1 MKKLLF
7 ALMTVLVLAL
17 ACSAA
22 SAAVIKDFTS
32 TPLDH
37 AVALEF
43 TAEGYDS
50 VVVYYTN
57 SFDKGKVSLKSEDGH
72 YTCTISVPSTYP
84 GNNVAITIKSSKGK
98 ELMKKTYAKTAM
110 EDIPLAEQA
119 AEGRLK
125 GVTVCVDPGHQG
137 VECYAKE
144 PMGPGLSGYHNT
156 TNGQAQGTV
165 TRRYESVVV
174 LEVGKKLRNALLR
187 EGASVVMTR
196 EDQETPVTNMRR
208 AEIANDAGA
217 HVFIRLHCDN
227 SGNKNARGIFVYI
240 PLSSTY
246 AKEVADKDTYH
257 TYGEIMLKAMKDA
270 TGVVKGT
277 VRQNNSYVASNW
289 ATMPTFLIEFG
300 FMSNPDDD
308 VLVSTPEFQEKL
320 IEGILNGIEEV
331 VRMRGIIE

>member
-1 MKKLLF
+1 MRRLLF
-7 ALMTVLVLAL
+7 IALALALVL

-22 SAAVIKDFTS
+22 SAAVIKDFTY

-37 AVALEF
+37 AVELEF

-50 VVVYYTN
+50 VVINYTN
-57 SFDKGKVSLKSEDGH
+57 SFDKGKITLKSADGH
-72 YTCTISVPSTYP
+72 YTCKIDVPSTYP
-84 GNNVAITIKSSKGK
+84 GNNVSVTIKSSKGK
-98 ELMKKTYAKTAM
+98 ELMKKTYVKTAM
-110 EDIPLAEQA
+110 EDIPLADQA
-119 AEGRLK
+119 AEGHLK
-125 GVTVCVDPGHQG
+125 GVVVCVDPGHQG

-156 TNGQAQGTV
+156 SNGQAQGTY

-174 LEVGKKLRNALLR
+174 LEVGKKLRNALLE
-187 EGASVVMTR
+187 EGATVVMTR

-227 SGNKNARGIFVYI
+227 AGNTNARGIFVYI
-240 PLSSTY
+240 PLCSTY
-246 AKEVADKDTYH
+246 AKAVADKDTYR
-257 TYGEIMLKAMKDA
+257 TYGEALLKAMKDA

-289 ATMPTFLIEFG
+289 ATMPAFLIEFG
-300 FMSNPDDD
+300 FMSNTDDD
-308 VLVSTPEFQEKL
+308 ILISTPEFQQKL
-320 IEGILNGIEEV
+320 VEGIVNGVEEIA
-331 VRMRGIIE
+331 RMRGIIE

>member
-1 MKKLLF
+1 MRRLLF
-7 ALMTVLVLAL
+7 IALALALVL

-22 SAAVIKDFTS
+22 SAAVIKDFTY

-37 AVALEF
+37 AVELEF

-50 VVVYYTN
+50 VVINYTN
-57 SFDKGKVSLKSEDGH
+57 SFDKGKITLKSADGH
-72 YTCTISVPSTYP
+72 YTCKIDVPSTYP
-84 GNNVAITIKSSKGK
+84 GNNVSVTIKSSKGK
-98 ELMKKTYAKTAM
+98 ELMKKTYVKTAM

-119 AEGRLK
+119 AEGHLK
-125 GVTVCVDPGHQG
+125 GVVVCVDPGHQG

-156 TNGQAQGTV
+156 SNGQAQGTY

-174 LEVGKKLRNALLR
+174 LEVGKKLRNALLE
-187 EGASVVMTR
+187 EGATVVMTR

-246 AKEVADKDTYH
+246 AKAVADKDTYR
-257 TYGEIMLKAMKDA
+257 TYGEALLKAMKDA
-270 TGVVKGT
+270 TGIVKGT

-289 ATMPTFLIEFG
+289 ATMPAFLIEFG
-300 FMSNPDDD
+300 FMSNTDDD
-308 VLVSTPEFQEKL
+308 ILISTPEFQQKL
-320 IEGILNGIEEV
+320 VEGIVNGVEEIA
-331 VRMRGIIE
+331 RMRGIIE